1 MPSRLLFFLI
11 LLLLSCSKKEDF
23 SEVQVIGHAGMG
35 LKMPNSI
42 FHDNS
47 MEAIELALT
56 IPGANGVEIDVQM
69 DLNGRLWLFHDEQ
82 LNEETNGTNCIPSNT
97 TEYLK
102 TLRYS
107 SLKQEKLAELSQIP
121 FHNFEDKS
129 FFLDLKTWN
138 KCAESTVSIEDFKAA
153 LLAIN
158 LPNKCNV
165 ILSDPSWIP
174 FFIDEFNVYFASDDF
189 HYAKTILKQEAMVK
203 GLVIRNTSVNKTQTQ
218 EIIEQNKEIYLFEI
232 RSPKGVKSAL
242 TKRPSGIISDDLRAA
257 ISAVSN

>member
-1 MPSRLLFFLI
+1 MPFRLLYFLV

-35 LKMPNSI
+35 LEMPNSI

-56 IPGANGVEIDVQM
+56 IPGSNGVEIDVQM

-97 TEYLK
+97 SEYLK
-102 TLRYS
+102 TIRYS

-138 KCAESTVSIEDFKAA
+138 KCAESSVSAEVFKAA

-158 LPNKCNV
+158 LPNKCNI

-174 FFIDEFNVYFASDDF
+174 FFIDEFNVYFSSDDF
-189 HYAKTILKQEAMVK
+189 QNAKTILTQEPMIK
-203 GLVIRNTSVNKTQTQ
+203 GLIIRSAAINKLQTN
-218 EIIEQNKEIYLFEI
+218 EMIAQNKEIYLFEI
-232 RSPKGVKSAL
+232 RSPKGVKNAL
-242 TKRPSGIISDDLRAA
+242 QKRPSGIISDDLRAA

>member
-1 MPSRLLFFLI
+1 MPFRLLFFLI

-35 LKMPNSI
+35 LEMPNSI

-47 MEAIELALT
+47 IEAIELALT
-56 IPGANGVEIDVQM
+56 IPGSNGVEIDVQM
-69 DLNGRLWLFHDEQ
+69 DLNGRLWLFHDEL
-82 LNEETNGTNCIPSNT
+82 LNEETNGINCISSNT
-97 TEYLK
+97 SEYLK

-121 FHNFEDKS
+121 FHNFEDKR

-138 KCAESTVSIEDFKAA
+138 KCSESTVSAEDFKAA

-158 LPNKCNV
+158 LPNKCNI

-242 TKRPSGIISDDLRAA
+242 QKRPSGIISDDLRAA
-257 ISAVSN
+257 ISAIAN

>member
-1 MPSRLLFFLI
+1 MI
-11 LLLLSCSKKEDF
+11 
-23 SEVQVIGHAGMG
+23 QVFGHAGMG

-47 MEAIELALT
+47 LEAFELALT
-56 IPGANGVEIDVQM
+56 IPGSNGVEIDIQM
-69 DLNGRLWLFHDEQ
+69 DLNGRLWLFHDQ
-82 LNEETNGTNCIPSNT
+82 LLNEETNGINCISSNT

-102 TLRYS
+102 TIRYS

-121 FHNFEDKS
+121 FHNFEDKK

-138 KCAESTVSIEDFKAA
+138 KCSENSVSVEDFKAA
-153 LLAIN
+153 LTAID
-158 LPNKCNV
+158 LPENCTI

-174 FFIDEFNVYFASDDF
+174 IFIDEFNVYFASDDF
-189 HYAKTILKQEAMVK
+189 QNAKTILTQEPMVK
-203 GLVIRNTSVNKTQTQ
+203 GLIIRNVAVNKAQIQ

-242 TKRPSGIISDDLRAA
+242 KKRPSGILSDDLRAA
-257 ISAVSN
+257 ISAVTN

>member
-1 MPSRLLFFLI
+1 LLFFI
-11 LLLLSCSKKEDF
+11 VLLLLSCSKKEDF

-35 LKMPNSI
+35 LEMPNSI

-47 MEAIELALT
+47 IEAIELALT
-56 IPGANGVEIDVQM
+56 IPGSNGVEIDVQM
-69 DLNGRLWLFHDEQ
+69 DLNGRLWLFHDEL
-82 LNEETNGTNCIPSNT
+82 LNEETNGINCISSNT
-97 TEYLK
+97 SEYLK
-102 TLRYS
+102 TIRYS
-107 SLKQEKLAELSQIP
+107 SSKQEKLIQLSQIP
-121 FHNFEDKS
+121 FNEFQGKS
-129 FFLDLKTWN
+129 FFLDLKTWD
-138 KCAESTVSIEDFKAA
+138 KCSENSVSVEDFKAA
-153 LLAIN
+153 LTALD
-158 LPNKCNV
+158 LPENCTI